1 MPARVFER
9 CYPERP
15 SGMTI
20 ESKKVIICVAGLTA
34 CGKSTAAKRLAERYG
49 LKYVSGGTA
58 LKELALRLG
67 YKAKERGW
75 WESAEGLRFLEE
87 RAHDPQFDKQVDHEL
102 LKWAEKGN
110 VVLDSWTMP
119 WLSEAG
125 FKIWLEVSAEERASR
140 LTHRDD
146 IDVEEAKKIIQEKD
160 GRTKRIYNR
169 LYGFRLGEDYS
180 PFDLVLD
187 SELLSSNE
195 VFDVLSFV
203 VEHLALKQSR

>member
-1 MPARVFER
+1 
-9 CYPERP
+9 
-15 SGMTI
+15 MTI